1 MRGKGKEGE
10 KNMETSG
17 EKIKLLRPS
26 MDYAEDIMKYRQE
39 FLANNPDE
47 DMGGTGNLKDCE
59 KAEDWLLYVEALKR
73 PETCPEGLVD
83 SDTYLAVR
91 ESDNKIVGIIEF
103 RHHIDH
109 PILGLWGG
117 HIGYCVRPCERRKG
131 YAKEML
137 RQNLVNCQNR
147 GLSRVMI
154 TCSETNIASEKT
166 ILSGGG
172 KYEKTVLSEELRT
185 YMKRF
190 WIAL

>member
-1 MRGKGKEGE
+1 
-10 KNMETSG
+10 METLR
-17 EKIKLLRPS
+17 EEIRLIRPS
-26 MDYAEDIMKYRQE
+26 MEYAEDIMKFRQE
-39 FLANNPDE
+39 FLAHNPDE
-47 DMGGTGNLKDCE
+47 DMGGAGNLGDCE
-59 KAEDWLLYVEALKR
+59 RAEEWLAYVKALNS

-83 SDTYLAVR
+83 SDIYLAVR
-91 ESDNKIVGIIEF
+91 ESDNKIVGIIEL

-137 RQNLVNCQNR
+137 HQNLINCQNR
-147 GLSRVMI
+147 GLDRVMI
-154 TCSETNIASEKT
+154 TCAEDNIASEKT

-172 KYEKTVLSEELRT
+172 KYEKTVWSKELGT

-190 WIAL
+190 WIELV